1 MYRSLLIP
9 LSTGA
14 RLHAAEMPCSSRH
27 LGVCQELHKVLSV
40 LSQQFGSII
49 LWAPF
54 AWIQWMEEGTA
65 QLAASS
71 QRASK
76 LGETEKA
83 QVSSSPWVTNAQGLM
98 LSTPGFNFKQR
109 MNMTNQYFSNAET
122 IQNIFYP
129 QCVNRNGS
137 LAPKCLLSI
146 SPSLSPE
153 EESLSVQQTNMWP
166 CLWRQHLQHLKMFIS
181 FFWYPGITKTP
192 LLMLVN

>member
-14 RLHAAEMPCSSRH
+14 RLHAAETPCSSRH

-83 QVSSSPWVTNAQGLM
+83 QAPSSPWVTNAQGLM

-129 QCVNRNGS
+129 HVPTGMDLWHPNVSWVSVPVWAQRKKVSVFSRRTCGLVCEGNTSNTSRCS
-137 LAPKCLLSI
+137 SASSDTL
-146 SPSLSPE
+146 
-153 EESLSVQQTNMWP
+153 ESQRPHYW
-166 CLWRQHLQHLKMFIS
+166 C
-181 FFWYPGITKTP
+181 
-192 LLMLVN
+192 